1 MFAVQITLWTA
12 GIVLLTLLLNAPL
25 IRPCLSWL
33 GLDHVPST
41 QANIRG
47 KAIQALLAYAQR
59 AIHDLQRD
67 DHEMLR
73 GRPPPPPDASQNFF
87 RVLSK
92 DLLSAHSSSAA
103 FHSAM
108 QHPRFSMDYF

>member
-1 MFAVQITLWTA
+1 MNIHQLARCCLQIGLWTA
-12 GIVLLTLLLNAPL
+12 GIVLLTLLINAPL

-41 QANIRG
+41 QANIRA
-47 KAIQALLAYAQR
+47 KAIQALLTYSDR

-73 GRPPPPPDASQNFF
+73 GELRKARSHN
-87 RVLSK
+87 
-92 DLLSAHSSSAA
+92 A
-103 FHSAM
+103 FT
-108 QHPRFSMDYF
+108 RDY